1 MNVIFSIINN
11 VSIINGII
19 SYLYYKIHIEYN
31 TEKQKQII
39 LTGIREKYHN
49 AVLILSF
56 VQLLTTYNKR

>member
-1 MNVIFSIINN
+1 M
-11 VSIINGII
+11 SIINGII

-49 AVLILSF
+49 AVLILLF